1 MPTTTMR
8 SDRPT
13 PRSPRRHLG
22 GLVGGLPGGLIDGLV
37 ELGALVL
44 PVSCPGCGEYD
55 EVVCARCLALIE
67 GPPWRCEAAA
77 GRLDRM
83 DGRPILPVWTLAP
96 YTGQMRDL
104 VVAWKDRGRADVGR
118 RFETALHR
126 GVRDLVP
133 ALRCGTTPDP
143 LLVVPA
149 PSSAAARRH
158 RGDDVV
164 GRLAR
169 AAARG
174 CSTEGLPAVAAPVL
188 VRRGRGRDQVGL
200 GARAR
205 SRNLA
210 GHVVVRRRSV
220 AAVRGRTVLLLDD
233 VLTTGATLAACEQA
247 LTLAGA
253 VVIGALTIAAT
264 PSPGATAGRV
274 EVVAAAV

>member
-1 MPTTTMR
+1 MPTTATR
-8 SDRPT
+8 SDGRT
-13 PRSPRRHLG
+13 RRFPSGLVG
-22 GLVGGLPGGLIDGLV
+22 GLVGGLVDLGG
-37 ELGALVL
+37 LVL
-44 PVSCPGCGEYD
+44 PVSCPGCGAYD
-55 EVVCARCLALIE
+55 EVVCAQCLVLIG

-96 YTGQMRDL
+96 YTGRMREL
-104 VVAWKDRGRADVGR
+104 VVAWKDRGRADVGG
-118 RFETALHR
+118 RFEAALDR
-126 GVRDLVP
+126 GVRHLVP
-133 ALRCGTTPDP
+133 VLRGGTTPDG

-149 PSSAAARRH
+149 PSSAAASRR

-169 AAARG
+169 AAAQG
-174 CSTEGLPAVAAPVL
+174 CSTEGLPAVAASVL

-210 GHVVVRRRSV
+210 GHVVVRRHSA
-220 AAVRGRTVLLLDD
+220 AAVRGRPVLLLDD

-264 PSPGATAGRV
+264 PSPGGTAGRV
-274 EVVAAAV
+274 EVVAEPV